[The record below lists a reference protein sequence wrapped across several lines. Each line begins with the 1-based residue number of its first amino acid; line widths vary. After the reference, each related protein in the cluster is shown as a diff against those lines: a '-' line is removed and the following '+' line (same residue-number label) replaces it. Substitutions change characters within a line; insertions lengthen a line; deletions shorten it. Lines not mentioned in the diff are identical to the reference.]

1 MAVDEGNAD
10 APNPE
15 QYDSISREYAGLVE
29 VDPSKKFVQY
39 PSALRLLGDVSQ
51 KAILDVGCGNGIFA
65 RELARRGAA
74 VTGYDISAGQIAI
87 AQKAEQAEPLQ
98 IEYSVSNPLE
108 FSSGRRFDEAVSV
121 LVLLYAP
128 DRKYLEAFFSA
139 TNRLLRGGGKFVSVT
154 FNPRFKRFG
163 EVLYNRRF
171 TKTGTGKAKVEFFNQ
186 DQAADFSAEF
196 TDFAAEDYEQ
206 AAKAGGFARSEWRN
220 LEIEEPGLQEL
231 GQDFWKGY
239 EEDCPYIGFVT
250 YKSYD

>member
-1 MAVDEGNAD
+1 MVVDKSNAD
-10 APNPE
+10 VPNLE
-15 QYDSISREYAGLVE
+15 QYDSISGEYASLVE
-29 VDPSKKFVQY
+29 IDPSKKFVQY

-74 VTGYDISAGQIAI
+74 VTGYDISTGQIAI

-98 IEYSVSNPLE
+98 IAYSVSSPLE
-108 FSSGRRFDEAVSV
+108 FSTDRRFDEAVSV

-128 DRKYLEAFFSA
+128 DKKYLEAFFSA
-139 TNRLLRGGGKFVSVT
+139 TNRLLRGGGRFVSVT

-171 TKTGTGKAKVEFFNQ
+171 TKTETGKAKVEFFNQ
-186 DQAADFSAEF
+186 DQAAGFSAEF

-206 AAKAGGFARSEWRN
+206 AAKAGGFASSEWEN
-220 LEIEEPGLQEL
+220 LKIEKPGLQEL
-231 GQDFWKGY
+231 GQDFWRDY
-239 EEDCPYIGFVT
+239 EEDCPYIGFVA
-250 YKSYD
+250 YKSHG